1 MMEKC
6 HDIGTI
12 QAFLDG
18 ELSHDL
24 AQKVSRHIALCD
36 DCAMSLAEAEEE
48 TAIAFSAL
56 EREFDTLVP
65 TNRLWTKIN
74 DSIGEEKSHLSVW
87 ERFLNSVSVLI
98 SSPSMAVAAG
108 VLLVFGIFTIVLI
121 KQDGTTTNVDLAEV
135 KNSPSQK
142 IELPVDSDNKNN
154 QVETNNVKT
163 LATSSVETVSTVN
176 KKENQNAKVYLA
188 NARVNSSQNSVKN
201 TIIPANYKENVQPKN
216 NAAPVVYAPEY
227 LPGEE
232 SYVKTIANLSQTVES
247 QKDTVLRP
255 SARVSFE
262 RDLAVV
268 SDAIQKMKKEVRKNP
283 KNDSAK
289 QVLYASYQNKIDLL
303 NSVAE
308 RNELMAS
315 MK

>member
-36 DCAMSLAEAEEE
+36 DCAVSLAEAEEE
-48 TAIAFSAL
+48 TAVAFSAL

-65 TNRLWTKIN
+65 THRLWTKIN
-74 DSIGEEKSHLSVW
+74 DSIVEEKNHSSVW
-87 ERFLNSVSVLI
+87 QRFLNSVSVLI

-108 VLLVFGIFTIVLI
+108 VLLVFGVFTIVLI
-121 KQDGTTTNVDLAEV
+121 KQGDGTKNADLADVKKQPNQDVVLPVNSANQREV
-135 KNSPSQK
+135 NASPSIPSFVNASNENEDKKESAAPKVYAASSRQD
-142 IELPVDSDNKNN
+142 LR
-154 QVETNNVKT
+154 QNNVKPVAIKANYTEEIKPKIRDQRLQTET
-163 LATSSVETVSTVN
+163 LA
-176 KKENQNAKVYLA
+176 
-188 NARVNSSQNSVKN
+188 
-201 TIIPANYKENVQPKN
+201 
-216 NAAPVVYAPEY
+216 Y

-232 SYVKTIANLSQTVES
+232 SYVKTIANLSETVES

-255 SARVSFE
+255 SARISFE

-283 KNDSAK
+283 KNESAK

-315 MK
+315 LK